1 MPEGSEGLP
10 EGSDGLPVGA
20 VGLPLGSKG
29 LPERPKACQRGLR
42 ACQRQ
47 LRACQKG
54 LRACW
59 KGPRACWFLRGPARG
74 GLLDGRMYVQTER
87 HTDEFLSLLPKNDN
101 GCSLKQSMELSL
113 DIDGR

>member
-10 EGSDGLPVGA
+10 EGPKGLPER
-20 VGLPLGSKG
+20 SKG
-29 LPERPKACQRGLR
+29 LPEGSKGLSEATESLPKGPEGVLEGPYSLLVSQR
-42 ACQRQ
+42 ACQ
-47 LRACQKG
+47 
-54 LRACW
+54 
-59 KGPRACWFLRGPARG
+59 G
-74 GLLDGRMYVQTER
+74 GLLDGCMYVQTER